1 MDEEKHAGTRPTKPP
16 KTTIEPPTE
25 TTNPDDVYEL
35 LNEDLKRAKDLIDK
49 LLEDRMKKRD

>member
-25 TTNPDDVYEL
+25 TENTDDE
-35 LNEDLKRAKDLIDK
+35 
-49 LLEDRMKKRD
+49 